1 MSDFEDSDDWT
12 PPTEAELKVIGK
24 ICFYPSTLL
33 ICQSHGED
41 VKVRDMMQEVILDQH
56 VTELILV

>member
-24 ICFYPSTLL
+24 ICCYPSTIL

-41 VKVRDMMQEVILDQH
+41 VKVRDMKQEVNLD
-56 VTELILV
+56 

>member
-24 ICFYPSTLL
+24 ICFYSSTLNF
-33 ICQSHGED
+33 SHGED
-41 VKVRDMMQEVILDQH
+41 VKVRDMKQEVNLD
-56 VTELILV
+56 